1 MAHLLINK
9 QNYFHNLNTINQK
22 LQNIDKIAVV
32 LKDNAYGHGLINIAQ
47 IANEYGIKKA
57 VVRTIKEAEQIK
69 DLFDYILVLGEVP
82 EENYSHT
89 FHITINS
96 LQDIEKICKNTSVHL
111 KVDTGMHRNGIAMDM
126 LEEAIY
132 RISEKNLNLTG
143 VFTHHRSSDVLSSEF
158 FWQKTNFS
166 HIKKEVFKI
175 CEKLNLDIP
184 KFHSLN
190 SSGVFRCE
198 KIDDDFVRVGIAAYG
213 YLDNEFPLEVP
224 NLKPVASLVAK
235 RISTTTIKKG
245 QRIGYGGS
253 YEAIED
259 TISSTYDIGYGDG
272 FLRLTPEHGELI
284 TPKGYRLLGK
294 VSMDSISLNT
304 DDDEVVVFDDVRV
317 LAKIHKTITYE
328 IITTL
333 SSDIKRVIC

>member
-9 QNYFHNLNTINQK
+9 QNYFHNLDTINKK

-57 VVRTIKEAEQIK
+57 VVRTIKEAEQISH
-69 DLFDYILVLGEVP
+69 LFDYILVLGELP
-82 EENYSHT
+82 KENYSHT

-96 LQDIEKICKNTSVHL
+96 LQDIEKICEDTFVHL
-111 KVDTGMHRNGIAMDM
+111 KIDTGMHRNGIPMDK
-126 LEEAIY
+126 LDEAIC
-132 RISEKNLNLTG
+132 RILQRNLKLTG

-166 HIKKEVFKI
+166 HIKKEVYNI
-175 CEKLNLDIP
+175 CEKLSISIP

-224 NLKPVASLVAK
+224 DLKPVASLVAK

-253 YEAIED
+253 YEAKED
-259 TISSTYDIGYGDG
+259 TFSSTYDIGYGDG
-272 FLRLTPEHGELI
+272 FLRLTPEHGELT
-284 TPKGYRLLGK
+284 TPKGYKLLGK
-294 VSMDSISLNT
+294 VSMDSISLNS
-304 DDDEVVVFDDVRV
+304 DDDEVVIFNDVKN
-317 LAKIHKTITYE
+317 LAKMHKTITYE

-333 SSDIKRVIC
+333 SSDIKRILC